1 MTSTPNTNPAL
12 LKPGLSLDRWVH
24 AELSPMTHSV
34 SGAVLHT
41 AFDDW
46 LTHLSHNPAEQLE
59 LAQKAMQILQQFAS
73 YLPRAAQ
80 AVGQA
85 GVKPL
90 LKDRRFFHPSWQ
102 TWSFNTMSQSF
113 LLTQRW
119 WQDATNLCT
128 RCFTTP

>member
-1 MTSTPNTNPAL
+1 
-12 LKPGLSLDRWVH
+12 
-24 AELSPMTHSV
+24 MTHSV

-46 LTHLSHNPAEQLE
+46 LTYLSHNPAEQLE

-90 LKDRRFFHPSWQ
+90 LKDRRFCHPSWQ
-102 TWSFNTMSQSF
+102 T
-113 LLTQRW
+113 
-119 WQDATNLCT
+119 
-128 RCFTTP
+128 